1 MEERPTAEGRLYPHE
16 NSLPN
21 CSELGPSRDVWSD
34 ERGRGAGMSDVIT
47 DRAEA
52 MLVGYEDSEPVVT
65 KPVPISRVAPAPA
78 RTGETIACTWCG
90 SFSLP
95 GPGCDACGSPLTG

>member
-1 MEERPTAEGRLYPHE
+1 MP
-16 NSLPN
+16 
-21 CSELGPSRDVWSD
+21 
-34 ERGRGAGMSDVIT
+34 DVIT

-65 KPVPISRVAPAPA
+65 KPVPISRATAPA
-78 RTGETIACTWCG
+78 RTGDKIACPWCG

-95 GPGCDACGSPLTG
+95 APGCDACGSPLTG